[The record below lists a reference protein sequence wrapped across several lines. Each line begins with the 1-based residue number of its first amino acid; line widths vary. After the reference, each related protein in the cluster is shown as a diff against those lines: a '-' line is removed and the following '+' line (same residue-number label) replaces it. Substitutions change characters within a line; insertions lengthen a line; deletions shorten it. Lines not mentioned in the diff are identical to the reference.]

1 MAYED
6 RHCSEITGEY
16 YEGMHARRR
25 GISLDENP
33 YTGSIGM
40 RPLRWASGWRDED
53 EVSHGDEL
61 CPICD
66 NQAYTP
72 GTECKCCRITSQSR

>member
-6 RHCSEITGEY
+6 RHVSERTKAY
-16 YEGMHARRR
+16 YEGKHARRR
-25 GISLDENP
+25 GAKLNGNP

-40 RPLRWASGWRDED
+40 NSLHWASGWRDED
-53 EVSHGDEL
+53 EALKNPEL

-72 GTECKCCRITSQSR
+72 GARCKCCGCGGSV